1 MAKRNIIITGGAG
14 FIGSHVVRLFVNK
27 YPDYNIINLDKLTYA
42 GNLANLKDVEDK
54 PNYKFVKMDICDF
67 EAIYRLMQ
75 DEKIDG
81 IIHLA
86 AESHVDRSI
95 KDPFTFA
102 RTNVMG
108 TLSLL
113 QAAKLY
119 WESLPEGYA
128 GKRFYHISTDEV
140 YGALEMNHPEGIEP
154 PFSTTASSTEH
165 HLAYGDDFFYE
176 TTKYNPHSPY
186 SAAKASSDHFVRAYH
201 DTYGLPTIVTNC
213 SNNYGPYQFPEKLIP
228 LFINNIRH
236 RKPLPVYG
244 KGENVRDWLYVE
256 DHARAIDLIFHQGK
270 VAETYNI
277 GGFNEWKNIDLIKVM
292 IKTVDRILGNPKGH
306 SLGLIT
312 YVADRLGHDT
322 RYAIDSTKLQKELGW
337 EPSLQFEEEGIE
349 PPFSTTASS
358 TEHHLAYGDDFFYE
372 TTKYN
377 PHSPYSAAKASS
389 DHFVRAYHDTYGLPT
404 IVTNCSNNYG
414 PYQFPEKL
422 IPLFIN
428 NIRHR
433 KPLPVYGKGE
443 NVRDWLY
450 VEDHARAIDLI
461 FHQGK
466 VAETYN
472 IGGFNEWKNIDLI
485 KVMIKTVDRILGNPK
500 GHSLGLITYVAD
512 RLGHDTRYAI
522 DSTKLQKELG
532 WEPSLQFEEGI
543 EKTVRWYL
551 ENQEWMDHVTSG
563 DYQRYYENMYKAQ

>member
-1 MAKRNIIITGGAG
+1 MKRNIVITGGAG

-27 YPDYNIINLDKLTYA
+27 YPEYNIINLDKLTYA
-42 GNLANLKDVEDK
+42 GNLANLKDIEDK

-67 EAIYRLMQ
+67 EAFYKLMQ

-119 WESLPEGYA
+119 WEQFGYVMPQTGADEGIPC
-128 GKRFYHISTDEV
+128 RFYHISTDEV
-140 YGALEMNHPEGIEP
+140 YGALSMNHPEGIEP
-154 PFSTTASSTEH
+154 PFKTAASSEGH
-165 HLAYGDDFFYE
+165 KAYGDDFFYE

-186 SAAKASSDHFVRAYH
+186 SASKASSDHFVRAYH

-244 KGENVRDWLYVE
+244 KGENVRDWLFVE
-256 DHARAIDLIFHQGK
+256 DHARAINLIFHEGK
-270 VAETYNI
+270 INETYNI

-292 IKTVDRILGNPKGH
+292 IKTVDRILGNPEGH
-306 SLGLIT
+306 SESLIT
-312 YVADRLGHDT
+312 YVTDRLGHD
-322 RYAIDSTKLQKELGW
+322 A
-337 EPSLQFEEEGIE
+337 
-349 PPFSTTASS
+349 
-358 TEHHLAYGDDFFYE
+358 
-372 TTKYN
+372 
-377 PHSPYSAAKASS
+377 
-389 DHFVRAYHDTYGLPT
+389 
-404 IVTNCSNNYG
+404 
-414 PYQFPEKL
+414 
-422 IPLFIN
+422 
-428 NIRHR
+428 
-433 KPLPVYGKGE
+433 
-443 NVRDWLY
+443 
-450 VEDHARAIDLI
+450 
-461 FHQGK
+461 
-466 VAETYN
+466 
-472 IGGFNEWKNIDLI
+472 
-485 KVMIKTVDRILGNPK
+485 
-500 GHSLGLITYVAD
+500 
-512 RLGHDTRYAI
+512 RYAI

-551 ENQEWMDHVTSG
+551 DHQEWMDQITSG
-563 DYQRYYENMYKAQ
+563 EYEKYYQEMYSGK